1 MIFQTTTSPH
11 THQPLSTAQ
20 VMQNVILA
28 TLPGLLLLTYFF
40 GWGYFINVA
49 LACLVA
55 IGCESLMLRLRKRP
69 ISFYLKDYS
78 AVLTAVLIALA
89 LPPFSPWWV
98 TTVATAFAIIV
109 AKHLYGGLGNNPFNP
124 AMTAYALVLVS
135 FPVEMTTRWGVP
147 FDAIAPN
154 VAAPGLWETLTI
166 IFGGYQLPDGF
177 TMATPLDTYKNLIA
191 VQTSEEITQGAV
203 FQGFIANGWEW
214 VSLAYLAGGLYLIA
228 RKIIQ
233 WYIPVAMLSSLSV
246 MSLIFGFDADQ
257 HVPLH
262 LHLLGGATMLGA
274 FFIATDPV
282 SAATSIKGKLFYGAG
297 IGILVFIIRTW
308 GSYPDGVAFAVL
320 LMNFAAP
327 LLDHYTQ
334 PVAYGH
340 STSRSNSES

>member
-1 MIFQTTTSPH
+1 
-11 THQPLSTAQ
+11 
-20 VMQNVILA
+20 
-28 TLPGLLLLTYFF
+28 
-40 GWGYFINVA
+40 
-49 LACLVA
+49 
-55 IGCESLMLRLRKRP
+55 
-69 ISFYLKDYS
+69 
-78 AVLTAVLIALA
+78 
-89 LPPFSPWWV
+89 
-98 TTVATAFAIIV
+98 
-109 AKHLYGGLGNNPFNP
+109 
-124 AMTAYALVLVS
+124 
-135 FPVEMTTRWGVP
+135 
-147 FDAIAPN
+147 
-154 VAAPGLWETLTI
+154 
-166 IFGGYQLPDGF
+166 
-177 TMATPLDTYKNLIA
+177 MATPLDTYKNLA
-191 VQTSEEITQGAV
+191 TVQTSDEITQGAV

-214 VSLAYLAGGLYLIA
+214 VSVAYLAGGIYLIA

-257 HVPLH
+257 YVPLH

-340 STSRSNSES
+340 STSQSKSES